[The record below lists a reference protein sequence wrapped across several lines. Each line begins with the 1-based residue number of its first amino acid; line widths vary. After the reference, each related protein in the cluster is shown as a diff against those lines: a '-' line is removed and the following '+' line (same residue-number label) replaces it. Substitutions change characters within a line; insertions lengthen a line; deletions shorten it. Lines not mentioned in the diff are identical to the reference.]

1 MLGGMTDAGQEQAG
15 QDVPAGQGTPA
26 GQDAPAGQYIPVGG
40 TRLFA
45 DVRGR
50 PGAPALLYLHGGP
63 GMGSYEFMHWQGE
76 LLPRDL
82 LLIGLD
88 QRGVLRSDPVSVTGR
103 LDEQLLADDCEA
115 IREHF
120 GLETWSVLGHSFGG
134 RTALRYATQHP
145 ERVRCVIFENPAWD
159 IEATERFRL
168 PAMADMLDQQGK
180 HDEAQLA
187 RELAVRHQLSGPA
200 YPAAEIA
207 SVRATL
213 RSWFLAD
220 PANES
225 RMQEASPQLPGE
237 MSARSTAHH
246 QRIVAQP
253 DFGASLLPLLAQL
266 TMPALLIKGQ
276 GDLVTTPEQIEE
288 FRQRVPTGKVVTF
301 NGSGHFPQ
309 FEQADGYAQ
318 AVTNFVL
325 QAG

>member
-1 MLGGMTDAGQEQAG
+1 MLSGMADDGHE
-15 QDVPAGQGTPA
+15 
-26 GQDAPAGQYIPVGG
+26 PAGQYIPVGG

-50 PGAPALLYLHGGP
+50 VGAPALLYLHGGP

-76 LLPRDL
+76 LLARDL

-88 QRGVLRSDPVSVTGR
+88 QRGVLRSDPVSDTDR

-120 GLETWSVLGHSFGG
+120 GLKTWSVLGHSFGG

-168 PAMADMLDQQGK
+168 PVMADMLDKKGK

-187 RELAVRHQLSGPA
+187 RELAVRPQLSGRA
-200 YPAAEIA
+200 YPSAEIS
-207 SVRATL
+207 SVRAAL
-213 RSWFLAD
+213 GSWFLAD
-220 PANES
+220 PALEPA
-225 RMQEASPQLPGE
+225 MAEASPQLPEE
-237 MSARSTAHH
+237 MSARSTQHH
-246 QRIVAQP
+246 QRIVAHP
-253 DFGASLLPLLAQL
+253 TFGASLLPLLDAL
-266 TMPALLIKGQ
+266 TMPALLITGRS
-276 GDLVTTPEQIEE
+276 DLVTTPEQIQE
-288 FRQRVPTGKVVTF
+288 FRQRVP
-301 NGSGHFPQ
+301 SGEIAMFERSAHFPQ
-309 FEQADGYAQ
+309 LEQREEYAR
-318 AVTNFVL
+318 AVTNFVQ